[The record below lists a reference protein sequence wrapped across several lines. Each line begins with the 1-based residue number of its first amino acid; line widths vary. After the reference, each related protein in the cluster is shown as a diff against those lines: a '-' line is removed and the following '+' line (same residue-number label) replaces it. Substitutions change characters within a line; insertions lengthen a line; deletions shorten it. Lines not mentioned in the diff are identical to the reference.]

1 MIPKEQSSGHKPN
14 DEFERVYILL
24 PHPNEVYKIP
34 RLSARPYVQKLE
46 FRRNSDFH
54 LGFNHFFFPTHQ
66 SIQDLSSQPEIEPM
80 SSVAERGALT
90 ILNAAELLGKFHRV

>member
-54 LGFNHFFFPTHQ
+54 LGFDHFFFPH
-66 SIQDLSSQPEIEPM
+66 IKAYRILAPQPEIEPM
-80 SSVAERGALT
+80 SSVAEHGALT
-90 ILNAAELLGKFHRV
+90 ILNAAELLGKSHRV